1 MRKAIL
7 ASVILGSMF
16 SLAQAADVKINGDI
30 GIRYDSDEVGSV
42 TSERDR
48 FRAKVQVSATLDEK
62 TSAVV
67 GLTTGTTKS
76 TWSDMG
82 GQNSYKNVDLNLAYV
97 EYAAAPFAK
106 ITLGKMNQPWTS
118 NALFFDTDVN
128 PEGAAVALKSDK
140 LGIFGSAFKLKLS
153 EEATAGK
160 DSDLTGAQVGIAK
173 NVAGFNV
180 AVRAALLNQDL
191 KSGNVFVKNDLKLYG
206 ADVSKS
212 LAGTPVKVYY
222 EQAKNDKSKTLNKA
236 TAYGVTLGNANKAHK
251 WEAGYIHQKVEA
263 NSISTVWTDS
273 DFADGYAGHDGWGVR
288 GAYAVTNNWKVRAS
302 YYDTTVTGAKKVPYK
317 RTLVDLVYTF

>member
-7 ASVILGSMF
+7 ASVILSSMF
-16 SLAQAADVKINGDI
+16 VAAQAADVKVGGDI
-30 GIRYDSDEVGSV
+30 GIRYDSDEVGAT
-42 TSERDR
+42 TSDRDR
-48 FRAKVQVSATLDEK
+48 FRAKLQVSAALDEK
-62 TSAVV
+62 TNAVV
-67 GLTTGTTKS
+67 GLSTGSTKS

-106 ITLGKMNQPWTS
+106 VTLGKMNTPWAS
-118 NALFFDTDVN
+118 NALFFDTDIK

-140 LGIFGSAFKLKLS
+140 LGLFGSAFKLKLS

-212 LAGTPVKVYY
+212 LAGIPVKAFY
-222 EQAKNDKSKTLNKA
+222 EQAENDKSKTLNKA
-236 TAYGVTLGNANKAHK
+236 TSYGVTFGHANKAGK

-273 DFADGYAGHDGWGVR
+273 DFADGNVGHDGWGVR

-302 YYDTTVTGAKKVPYK
+302 YYDTDVTAAHKVAYK
-317 RTLVDLVYTF
+317 RTLVDLIYTF